1 MKLIGRI
8 WRRLKQAYVYLLP
21 LRFNVFAIAVLLFA
35 FRFSDQGQDIMR
47 ALADGHSLRDLI
59 VFLLASN
66 CLAWEI
72 WYWSRHLL
80 RYRPHADE
88 RRDEFR
94 DPLPSDPAM
103 RGLTEW
109 MPRILGLLA
118 FLVELVGFVNASG
131 WRLAAW
137 LLVASAIVYVLFVWK
152 RRELFNLDSTHL
164 TDVSAWRNIGTAP
177 LGWIGVAIAIEFVLF
192 WWACADPVSWRVFG
206 VAGTLA
212 LTIAVWIPLGTVLIA
227 LGQWTRFPIGTGL
240 IVWAFLISPLTDNH
254 NIRNSGTHAVAARR
268 SFEKV
273 FTDYYDRVA
282 PRHPG
287 APVPV
292 IIVAAEGGG
301 IRAAYWTATALTY
314 LTDHVDGFSD
324 HCFAISGVS
333 GGSLGALVYDATL
346 ARRASG
352 GRPGGEVRYMLQYDA
367 LSGTLAALAQPDLVQ
382 RFIPFRAFPDRQAAL
397 ERGWEASWNDKL
409 GGGVFGQPLVRTLNA
424 HPALPN
430 LFLNGTVV
438 ETGERIITSN
448 VALHPSPIFRNAFDA
463 FDEMRVDIPLSSA
476 AGMSARFTYVSPA
489 GKIEFHPRCPQTP
502 CEAVAC
508 TIKTTANGDYC
519 RSLFGHVVDGGY
531 FENSGAVTAAEI
543 VAAVRDVA
551 AQHQWNIAPVVVFI
565 DHWSNMVG
573 ENCPTSAP
581 SPFCPAPGAAG
592 PHSPQKPESFA
603 NEVMSPL
610 RGVMNARDA
619 RGKEAIGDLV
629 QAMPGL
635 GGASLELRLA
645 PPNDHAVPL
654 PLGWILSANAMDEI
668 DAAMTRQHGNV
679 AAVQILTTFVKS
691 GRVPSLTCPADKC
704 ADEAKGSTY
713 GD

>member
-47 ALADGHSLRDLI
+47 ALADGHSTRDLF
-59 VFLLASN
+59 VFIAASN
-66 CLAWEI
+66 FLAWEI

-80 RYRPHADE
+80 RYRPHADD

-109 MPRILGLLA
+109 IPRILGLLA
-118 FLVELVGFVNASG
+118 FLVEIVGFVHASN

-137 LLVASAIVYVLFVWK
+137 LLVASAVVYVLFVWK
-152 RRELFNLDSTHL
+152 RRDLFKLNASHL
-164 TDVSAWRNIGTAP
+164 QDVTTWRKIGAAP
-177 LGWIGVAIAIEFVLF
+177 LFWIKVAFAVEFVLF
-192 WWACADPVSWRVFG
+192 IWACVDPVSWRVFG

-212 LTIAVWIPLGTVLIA
+212 LTIAVWIPLGTLLIA
-227 LGQWTRFPIGTGL
+227 LGQWTRFPLATAL
-240 IVWAFLISPLTDNH
+240 IAWAFLISPLTDNH
-254 NIRNSGTHAVAARR
+254 DIRNSAPQALNQRH
-268 SFEKV
+268 SFEEA
-273 FTDYYDRVA
+273 FTDYYNRVA
-282 PRHPG
+282 PRHTG
-287 APVPV
+287 TPVPV

-301 IRAAYWTATALTY
+301 VRAAYWTATALTY
-314 LTDHVDGFSD
+314 LTDHVSGFTD

-352 GRPGGEVRYMLQYDA
+352 ARPGGEVRNMLQYDA
-367 LSGTLAALAQPDLVQ
+367 LSGTLAALAQPDLMQ
-382 RFIPFRAFPDRQAAL
+382 RFVPFRAFPDRQAAL
-397 ERGWEASWNDKL
+397 ERGWEAAWNDKL
-409 GGGVFGQPLVRTLNA
+409 GGGVFGQPFVKMLNEQ
-424 HPALPN
+424 PTLPN

-438 ETGERIITSN
+438 ETGERIIASN
-448 VALHPSPIFRNAFDA
+448 IALHPSAIFRNAFDA

-489 GKIEFHPRCPQTP
+489 GKIEFHPRCRESP

-508 TIKTTANGDYC
+508 TNKTTANREYD
-519 RSLFGHVVDGGY
+519 RRVFGHVVDGGY

-543 VAAVRDVA
+543 VAAARDVA
-551 AQHQWNIAPVVVFI
+551 AQHHWSIVPMVVFI
-565 DHWSNMVG
+565 DHWSHMVA

-581 SPFCPAPGAAG
+581 RPFCPAPGAAG
-592 PHSPQKPESFA
+592 PHSPLKAESFA

-610 RGVMNARDA
+610 RGVLNARDA

-629 QAMPGL
+629 QNMSGL
-635 GGASLELRLA
+635 GGASVELRLA

-654 PLGWILSANAMDEI
+654 PLGWILSTDAMDEI
-668 DAAMTRQHGNV
+668 DAAMTQQHGNV
-679 AAVQILTTFVKS
+679 AAVQILTAFLKNGT
-691 GRVPSLTCPADKC
+691 VPSLSCPAEKC